1 MCRRVEALRRVHPS
15 LFSFPGRAVIKT
27 VLLAALVLGGCAS
40 APTAPSPN
48 IEVPATFREG
58 DIRWTSAPPAEAQAR
73 GTWWKAFSDPTLDGL
88 MDRAAANNT
97 SIELAAARLMQARA
111 LARSAEA
118 DRLPQFGLRAGIARQ
133 GGPLINAA
141 GGQGTLATLAG
152 DLSYELDL
160 FGRLSKASTAAS
172 LDAQSREALLRSTQL
187 LVQADVAQNY
197 LSLRAL
203 DAERE
208 LVRGTLT
215 AYRETVDITE
225 RRFRAGSI
233 AELDVVRVR
242 AELASIESDA
252 LALDRRRAEL
262 EHSLAVLL
270 GETASSFQLASG
282 EWSATLPVIPAGVPS
297 TVLTRRPD
305 VAAAQRTLEASQA
318 RLGVARTAWF
328 PTLSLTSSGGFASPN
343 LGDLLTASMRAWSV
357 GALLAM
363 PLFDG
368 GRREAGIQNA
378 QGELGASLASY
389 REQILVAFREV
400 EDQLSG
406 LRLLAEQANVQTQA
420 VALGSRASVLA
431 ESRYR
436 SGLASQL
443 DLLDARR
450 TDLRNRRTALQVRAA
465 QYQATVALVRALG
478 GGWEAPAIAFD
489 GPRAQDTQAALR

>member
-1 MCRRVEALRRVHPS
+1 LGA
-15 LFSFPGRAVIKT
+15 AIKA
-27 VLLAALVLGGCAS
+27 VLLAALILSGCAS
-40 APTAPSPN
+40 APPAPSSPVA
-48 IEVPATFREG
+48 IPAAFKEG

-73 GTWWKAFSDPTLDGL
+73 GTWWKAFSDPVLDQL
-88 MDRAAANNT
+88 VARAVSNNT
-97 SIELAAARLMQARA
+97 SIELAAARLTQARA
-111 LARSAEA
+111 LARTA
-118 DRLPQFGLRAGIARQ
+118 DANRLPQLGLRAGVARQ
-133 GGPLINAA
+133 GGPLINALGA
-141 GGQGTLATLAG
+141 EGTLTTLSA
-152 DLSYELDL
+152 DVSYELDL
-160 FGRLSKASTAAS
+160 FGRLSQASTAAA

-203 DAERE
+203 DTERD
-208 LVRGTLT
+208 LVRGTLA
-215 AYRETVDITE
+215 AYRETVNITE
-225 RRFRAGSI
+225 RRFKAGSI

-262 EHSLAVLL
+262 EHALAVLV
-270 GETASSFQLASG
+270 GETASAFQLAPQ
-282 EWSATLPVIPAGVPS
+282 EWTAALPVIPPGVPS

-305 VAAAQRTLEASQA
+305 VAAAQRALQASQA

-328 PTLSLTSSGGFASPN
+328 PTLSLTASGGYASPSI
-343 LGDLLTASMRAWSV
+343 GDLLTTSMRAWSL

-363 PLFDG
+363 PVFDG
-368 GRREAGIQNA
+368 GRRDAGIQNA
-378 QGELGASLASY
+378 QGELSASVASY
-389 REQILVAFREV
+389 REQILVAFKEV

-406 LRLLAEQANVQTQA
+406 LRLLADQANVQSQA

-443 DLLDARR
+443 DVLDAHR

-478 GGWEAPAIAFD
+478 GGWD
-489 GPRAQDTQAALR
+489 GAADGAAQQLTQTSLR